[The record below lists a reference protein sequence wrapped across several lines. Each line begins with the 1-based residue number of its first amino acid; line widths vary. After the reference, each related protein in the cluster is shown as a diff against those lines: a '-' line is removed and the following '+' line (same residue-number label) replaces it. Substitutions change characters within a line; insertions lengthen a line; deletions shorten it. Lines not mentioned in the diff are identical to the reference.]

1 MYKVFKNR
9 FYLKAVA
16 ALLTNLMV
24 VQCFL
29 PTAVYALTSGPSQPE
44 FASFSPAGVNNLVD
58 PFTGDFSYN
67 IDLMTIPGFE
77 DGYPL
82 NLSYNAD
89 ITAEQEASW
98 VGLGWNLNIGAVTRQ
113 MRGIPDDF
121 NGDKI
126 TKHRYEKP
134 TRTISVGT
142 PVPPAE
148 AFGKNLNKVAP
159 TGMFKMYYNT
169 QTGAGLSYGISFA
182 AGNFSTQKGRFN
194 AGINLGLNY
203 DTQTGF
209 GVSPS
214 VSFSGKSDEV
224 KKSVFH
230 GVSGSLSASF
240 SSREGL
246 EDISFASNVT
256 TASSKGN
263 YLLGQLLN
271 NTLNGS
277 FAAKAP
283 VPTIDYPRGGLS
295 LSLRAKAG
303 TALIGNTQ
311 DIDTDFAYSNTSLA
325 KNKIDLAGLGFMYA
339 HARNDQSNVLM
350 DYHREKDAPVTENT
364 NTIPITIADY
374 DVFSVQ
380 AQGLSGTVRGVRGDH
395 GVFTPPT
402 FKSNMLHIGAGV
414 EANPEV
420 NLPPG
425 IKTGTNVTVS
435 NSSNYSGPWTDGKG
449 DLMDHFGFVSKVG
462 NMSSG
467 IIDHPAYEPIAFVD
481 INEPVANYES
491 NYANTAKESEE
502 AIYFRV
508 KEKAG
513 IKGFEMRIK
522 NEVESSVGSRANFNN
537 YEKRRTARLRRLTDY
552 QFPTYKD
559 LGLSVPTHA
568 KAHHIA
574 KVVATQQGGK
584 KYEFGKPL
592 YNISQVDVAF
602 SVSHKYNEA
611 NDKDLA
617 GLVNYSSAE
626 NSTSN
631 KSGRDNLYSKTT
643 LPPYAHS
650 YLLTKIKG
658 ANYVDVN
665 KNDELD
671 ETDFGDYIKFNYLPF
686 NELGW
691 RSPTG
696 DQVAN
701 YAAGLL
707 SFPGDDKASYTYGKK
722 QITFPEEIE
731 TRTHKVVFTYEDRKD
746 ALGYNE
752 NGTLDTSTKKKAL
765 KKLTL
770 YKKAFNG
777 SLIEI
782 KAAHFEYTYELCKK
796 IPNITSTNTEKGK
809 LTLKKVWFSYRGN
822 ESPNAVLA
830 CYAFEYPD
838 NDRNPDY
845 DPDMVDRW
853 GYLQKKR
860 FDGLTNKI
868 MKNQPYTYQY
878 YTEEER
884 SEIASYWKIKTIK
897 TPSGGEIKVEYE
909 MDSYSHVQHK
919 QAMQMMKV
927 VGFGSSNTE
936 NKKYLKKSTRYI
948 VARIPKAN
956 LTIND
961 VTPYVKGVDKVYFNV
976 FMRLKKLPVGGEGK
990 YQGLSTIHDGYA
1002 YDYVSGYAD
1011 YDNEITVVGTGT
1023 DYTDVS
1029 IKLKSVNLS
1038 KVGSDKSF
1046 PIRKAGFQHLKRNR
1060 LDLLGTP
1067 IEIPTLNNPMAL
1079 LAPLTVLTGAITS
1092 ALELIMGFERMAS
1105 FLYCKE
1111 VKVDDVNHP
1120 SYIRLNAVGEKFGGG
1135 YRVKRIE
1142 LSDKWSTLSGVGSTK
1157 SYGQEYIYKNNDGSS
1172 SGVAS
1177 YEPLIG
1183 GEENPFKRPLYQ
1195 KTGDIF
1201 VRDQG
1206 LFVEEPLGESFYQS
1220 ARVGY
1225 SQVVVRSL
1233 ENDAALN
1240 PKVKGGSGVTVHE
1253 FYTAKEFP
1261 TKVKRTSLGATE
1273 DKKFIFIP
1281 FLGSHSVSNS
1291 GYSQGFSV
1299 ELNDMHG
1306 KPKATTTYRHFHID
1320 EQASQLSDIPN
1331 KKVVTREETHY
1342 FLDGYNQVIPGGKHE
1357 LKATV
1362 SVINGSDEPKKM
1374 ELGKLVETYSSMNE
1388 NKTTSVSANS
1398 LFNLQIF
1405 TVILPTGPFL
1415 VVAPT
1420 FVADLET
1427 ARGIYR
1433 DISTTKVINKLAIPK
1448 KKVVYDGASKVVYQ
1462 NLHFDKE
1469 SGQPIITRH
1478 NNEFG
1483 DPVYTYNRPAHY
1495 FYDDLKGTYENIG
1508 VEVMASD
1515 MMASASASTQYFKK
1529 GDRLAYFPS
1538 YGATSTNTKLWV
1550 HNTDPLQL
1558 KDETGTVHNIPTS
1571 QPTAF
1576 YKVIESGNQNAVS
1589 AMVGKTV
1596 SLSDPLGQESTLNQS
1611 PCDPLVE
1618 GRTHFNIGEYN
1629 RIASVGAFYGSPIK
1643 LNRVLRKLSI
1653 SAGLFLIPNG
1663 NGSDLEID
1671 DSYYIVPNSYIGTS
1685 GDKIIEYRVSPNINW
1700 VYTGGSQVQSLGV
1713 VLRIKLP
1720 SSSTSSLQ
1728 DMKTAKIL
1736 DAYSNLIN
1744 AQSSTIYPEVD
1755 QIIDLEFLD
1764 GSTEQATLNF
1774 GPQLSRLKLEDCNIR
1789 QDYTV
1794 LHADNTTYHDD
1805 VSIDFEEYLKTT
1817 QDVST
1822 FNSVVNKING
1832 NEYAYGKRGMF
1843 IPSEP
1848 YVYRIKRIGG
1858 AVEQA
1863 SSTNTRYDGE
1873 YEKFRLYDFASNPLP
1888 NANENWIPKGEL
1900 TLISPDKKQ
1909 LESKN
1914 PLGIYSSA
1922 MYGYKNRLNT
1932 AVAQNAKYAEIAFD
1946 GFEDYAGIA
1955 YPTANRVSH
1964 GHLRVGATNV
1974 ATVTSTDAHTGKHAL
1989 HIQGTTEFD
1998 LDKGVSLEATSKA
2011 YYISVWVKQLS
2022 GTPALSVV
2030 DQSGT
2035 AVAQVSYN
2043 PNITNIEGW
2052 QQLRLKFNS
2061 NSNIATHKLRID
2073 GGNCYVDDMRV
2084 QPFNSSMKTFVYDK
2098 DFMRL
2103 MAQLDENNYATI
2115 YTYDNEGNLLQV
2127 KQETERGIMT
2137 VKSGR
2142 KTTRLK

>member
-671 ETDFGDYIKFNYLPF
+671 ETDFGDYVKFNYLLL

-770 YKKAFNG
+770 YKKAFSG

-822 ESPNAVLA
+822 ESPNAKLA
-830 CYAFEYPD
+830 CYTFEYPD

-1038 KVGSDKSF
+1038 KIGSDKSF

-1092 ALELIMGFERMAS
+1092 ALDLIMGFERMAS

-1206 LFVEEPLGESFYQS
+1206 LFVEEPLCESFYQA

-1362 SVINGSDEPKKM
+1362 SVMNGSDEPKKM

-1420 FVADLET
+1420 SIPDLET

-1515 MMASASASTQYFKK
+1515 MMASASAQYFKK

-1596 SLSDPLGQESTLNQS
+1596 SLADPLLAEMLSQGCAPASGFHSDSTYLNVQFIKDLFSNGIQFYDPPSPLYYQNEYNYNDVYHQLRVNSSIYSSLNLGGVYNQSNIPVEPYNYTNQSNKLYILKDGTTLVFYIHASEIFSVLNFFPDNCGNCFVQGEVEFPSSYSNNSIVGFYPSEEMLNQFS
-1611 PCDPLVE
+1611 E
-1618 GRTHFNIGEYN
+1618 FN
-1629 RIASVGAFYGSPIK
+1629 SFYGGQITGYGAKSM
-1643 LNRVLRKLSI
+1643 N
-1653 SAGLFLIPNG
+1653 
-1663 NGSDLEID
+1663 
-1671 DSYYIVPNSYIGTS
+1671 YS
-1685 GDKIIEYRVSPNINW
+1685 GRCN
-1700 VYTGGSQVQSLGV
+1700 
-1713 VLRIKLP
+1713 
-1720 SSSTSSLQ
+1720 
-1728 DMKTAKIL
+1728 
-1736 DAYSNLIN
+1736 YSF
-1744 AQSSTIYPEVD
+1744 S
-1755 QIIDLEFLD
+1755 
-1764 GSTEQATLNF
+1764 
-1774 GPQLSRLKLEDCNIR
+1774 
-1789 QDYTV
+1789 V

-1805 VSIDFEEYLKTT
+1805 VTIDFEEYLKTT

-1848 YVYRIKRIGG
+1848 YVYRIKRTG
-1858 AVEQA
+1858 ASVEG
-1863 SSTNTRYDGE
+1863 SSYTKTWKDGE

-1888 NANENWIPKGEL
+1888 ETNENWIPKGEL

-1946 GFEDYAGIA
+1946 GFEDYAGTA

-1964 GHLRVGATNV
+1964 GHLRVGATNA

-2084 QPFNSSMKTFVYDK
+2084 QPFSSSMKTFVYDK